1 MSSPKAV
8 NAPKY
13 INANIPKQAATPH
26 IPKLKRANN
35 IITKLINVIKEN
47 L

>member
-8 NAPKY
+8 NAPKH
-13 INANIPKQAATPH
+13 INTNIPKQLTIPH
-26 IPKLKRANN
+26 IPKFKKASN
-35 IITKLINVIKEN
+35 IITKLIKVIKEN